1 MCLPLLDQCPLC
13 YGLQPARAAAL
24 EVIHQPRL
32 RDSPGAT
39 GTGEVVDH
47 QVVYLPATA
56 EAHRRKRDPMS
67 SGSARTVAPELNI
80 GGDRPV
86 CSCVAAFPGQQEVA
100 TSGECGHSRAPR
112 PHGSLKQPDGCGIE
126 QRIVSHLE
134 NHARYRPCS
143 G

>member
-67 SGSARTVAPELNI
+67 FGSARTVAPELNI

-100 TSGECGHSRAPR
+100 YIRGVRSQQSAAPTW
-112 PHGSLKQPDGCGIE
+112 LIE
-126 QRIVSHLE
+126 AAGRL
-134 NHARYRPCS
+134 RY
-143 G
+143 